1 MRARDRLILDII
13 AQRPI
18 GTQDDLVDALRNT
31 GVDVTQATV
40 SRDIRRLG
48 LIKVPAGAGTYRYQA
63 PGTTR
68 LQPREV
74 EGRLKRAFDD
84 YVESIDEGSG
94 LILVKTASGSAGTV
108 AEAID
113 EMNWKEVVGT
123 VAGDNTIIIV
133 PKRAAMRDA
142 VLARLRGM
150 LRT

>member
-13 AQRPI
+13 AKRPI
-18 GTQDDLVDALRNT
+18 STHDDLVDALRST
-31 GVDVTQATV
+31 GIEVTQATV

-48 LIKVPAGAGTYRYQA
+48 LIKVPAGGGAYRYQA
-63 PGTTR
+63 PQATR
-68 LQPREV
+68 PQPREV

-133 PKRAAMRDA
+133 SRRPAMRTA
-142 VLARLRGM
+142 VLARLRG
-150 LRT
+150 LL

>member
-1 MRARDRLILDII
+1 MRSRDRLILDII

-18 GTQDDLVDALRNT
+18 GTQDDLVEVLRST
-31 GVDVTQATV
+31 GIQVTQATV

-48 LIKVPAGAGTYRYQA
+48 LIKVPAGGGAYRYQA
-63 PGTTR
+63 PDTAR
-68 LQPREV
+68 PQAREV
-74 EGRLKRAFDD
+74 EGRVRRAFDD

-133 PKRAAMRDA
+133 PRRPAMRAA
-142 VLARLRGM
+142 VLARLRG
-150 LRT
+150 LL

>member
-1 MRARDRLILDII
+1 MRSRDRLILDII

-18 GTQDDLVDALRNT
+18 GTQDDLVEALRST
-31 GVDVTQATV
+31 GIEVTQATV

-48 LIKVPAGAGTYRYQA
+48 LIKVPAGGGAYRYQA
-63 PGTTR
+63 PNAAR
-68 LQPREV
+68 PQAREV
-74 EGRLKRAFDD
+74 EGRLRRAFDD

-113 EMNWKEVVGT
+113 EMSWKEVVGT

-133 PKRAAMRDA
+133 SRRPAMRAA
-142 VLARLRGM
+142 VLARLRG
-150 LRT
+150 LL